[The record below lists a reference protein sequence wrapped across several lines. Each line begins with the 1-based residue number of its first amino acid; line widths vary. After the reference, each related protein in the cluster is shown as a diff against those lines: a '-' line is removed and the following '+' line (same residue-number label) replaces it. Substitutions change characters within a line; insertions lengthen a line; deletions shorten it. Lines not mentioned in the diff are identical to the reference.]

1 MKAGHTFEESGQKL
15 TDDQE
20 GQVMLNQIRKIVSF
34 DIPKMELD
42 QIKENI
48 RVVLR
53 VLGFKRVV
61 GAFYFSDK
69 ML

>member
-1 MKAGHTFEESGQKL
+1 
-15 TDDQE
+15 
-20 GQVMLNQIRKIVSF
+20 MLNQIRKIVSF

-42 QIKENI
+42 QIKEDI
-48 RVVLR
+48 RVELR